1 MAQRRGDVDA
11 LMAVLP
17 QADDRDLDAALDCG
31 DVGEALAADGR
42 GAPQL
47 AGARHGR
54 HVLGRAQRLAGIGLD
69 ADDELALK
77 GFDQGMHGH
86 RLASFLTAPR
96 WAHR

>member
-1 MAQRRGDVDA
+1 MSAPA
-11 LMAVLP
+11 AT
-17 QADDRDLDAALDCG
+17 QARAWRNDAALDGG

-42 GAPQL
+42 GASQL

-69 ADDELALK
+69 ADDELALE

-86 RLASFLTAPR
+86 GIPPSYQTVQFGTTWILRK
-96 WAHR
+96 